1 MAGVTA
7 GDGDDVGQRA
17 TRVLEEHLPALE
29 RLIASYARSAA
40 DRADLRQDVALA
52 FWSALPRFRGE
63 CSEKTFLLRVAH
75 NRALHFLRKRGAPTD
90 DLADHEDRVE
100 ATTGKNPAIRFERSE
115 QRSRLLDAVRALPV
129 LHKQV
134 MTMMLE
140 GLSQGEIA
148 TALGTTENN
157 VAVRA
162 NRARAALRVLLEG
175 QNTDERAKS

>member
-1 MAGVTA
+1 MARTTA
-7 GDGDDVGQRA
+7 DDRDDFSQRA
-17 TRVLEEHLPALE
+17 TRVLGEHLPALE
-29 RLIASYARSAA
+29 RLIASYARSPA

-75 NRALHFLRKRGAPTD
+75 NRALHFLRKRGAATD

-100 ATTGKNPAIRFERSE
+100 ATTGKNPAIRFERGE

-129 LHKQV
+129 PHRQV

-148 TALGTTENN
+148 VALGTTENN

-162 NRARAALRVLLEG
+162 NRARAALRVLLEEH
-175 QNTDERAKS
+175 TTEERTES